1 MNKTTTIQVLGNIYN
16 NILKGVEL
24 GKTLIMLQG
33 SARAGKTYNTMIY
46 IIQVCLSTVVKVS
59 IVRQSLPVIKRSVLE
74 DFKDI
79 MLKMGIF
86 EDKRLNKTECK
97 YYFANGSV
105 LEFFSA
111 DDEQKLRGSYRDILY
126 INEANEI
133 SFYAFSMLRQR
144 TYKYTIVDYNPS
156 FTEEHWLY
164 PLMSDK
170 RSYHFISTFMDNVFL
185 PEPAREEIL
194 SYKETNP
201 ALWQIFGLGE
211 FAIVDGL
218 VFPKENWD
226 IIANEEYPSW
236 KKEEVLGLDWGFTCF
251 TGDTMITTIEGDMP
265 IKDVKVGNLVL
276 TREGYRR
283 VNAVL
288 DKGIKKAHK
297 KTFITDKGAFTFVAT
312 DNHKFYSNGKWKKY
326 GELTEKDNLYM
337 LSSLTERYSR
347 DTQVGNTQTTI
358 LRNGKKMGSI
368 KQNDFIEQFGNTI
381 TELYQMDM
389 TSIIKTATLST
400 TILVIYSW
408 LRIVSIV
415 KFIDNLL
422 NIIKS
427 IQSIE
432 EKYKYQRIIGR
443 LGEMFGK
450 IACKLSIRSANGAE
464 KILYRLM
471 YTKDFAA
478 KNTIINGN
486 INRLQTLLKQVVAFA
501 EKLSCKTNISNK
513 NAVQTNVHTKCCGI
527 QEIIDNG
534 YENVRVYDLSI
545 DGCHEYFAN
554 GVLVHN
560 CDPSTAVGVIII
572 GDDIYVRQIYYE
584 YGLQTQDIA
593 ERLSPY
599 SSNYKYCDIDNRLIT
614 ELEMNGVTLLNPTKK
629 NGDSILSG
637 IRIMNQKHIH
647 ITESSTDVIKEFK
660 NYVYKKDRNGVTMYD
675 KNPVGKFD
683 HCFTGETMIK
693 TLDGEKRIDQVKV
706 GDFVYTG
713 KGSRQVAKCF
723 DNGIQ
728 DVCEYKITYENG
740 TSITINSTPSH
751 KVKTSIGWVQIKDIK
766 AGDAVFI
773 FNSSFRRTKDVSQLC
788 SVKEISVL
796 SERKEHT
803 YNLMIDEIHEYFA
816 NGLLVS
822 NCVDAIRYAV
832 LAEFTNTGIEEDIPL
847 TKESLNLFI

>member
-226 IIANEEYPSW
+226 TIANDEYPSW
-236 KKEEVLGLDWGFTCF
+236 KKEEVLGLDWGF
-251 TGDTMITTIEGDMP
+251 
-265 IKDVKVGNLVL
+265 
-276 TREGYRR
+276 
-283 VNAVL
+283 
-288 DKGIKKAHK
+288 
-297 KTFITDKGAFTFVAT
+297 
-312 DNHKFYSNGKWKKY
+312 
-326 GELTEKDNLYM
+326 
-337 LSSLTERYSR
+337 
-347 DTQVGNTQTTI
+347 
-358 LRNGKKMGSI
+358 
-368 KQNDFIEQFGNTI
+368 
-381 TELYQMDM
+381 
-389 TSIIKTATLST
+389 
-400 TILVIYSW
+400 
-408 LRIVSIV
+408 
-415 KFIDNLL
+415 
-422 NIIKS
+422 KS
-427 IQSIE
+427 
-432 EKYKYQRIIGR
+432 
-443 LGEMFGK
+443 
-450 IACKLSIRSANGAE
+450 
-464 KILYRLM
+464 
-471 YTKDFAA
+471 
-478 KNTIINGN
+478 
-486 INRLQTLLKQVVAFA
+486 
-501 EKLSCKTNISNK
+501 
-513 NAVQTNVHTKCCGI
+513 
-527 QEIIDNG
+527 
-534 YENVRVYDLSI
+534 
-545 DGCHEYFAN
+545 
-554 GVLVHN
+554 
-560 CDPSTAVGVIII
+560 DPSTAVGVIII

-693 TLDGEKRIDQVKV
+693 TLDGEKRIDEIKV

-713 KGSRQVAKCF
+713 NGSRQVVKFF

-740 TSITINSTPSH
+740 TSITINSTQSH
-751 KVKTSIGWVQIKDIK
+751 KVKTSRGWVQIKDLK

-773 FNSSFRRTKDVSQLC
+773 FNSSFRRTKDVAQLC

-832 LAEFTNTGIEEDIPL
+832 LAEFTNTEIEEDIPL

>member
-46 IIQVCLSTVVKVS
+46 IIQVCLSTIVKVS

-105 LEFFSA
+105 MEFFSA

-226 IIANEEYPSW
+226 TIANDEYPSW

-251 TGDTMITTIEGDMP
+251 AGDTMITTIDGDMP
-265 IKDVKVGNLVL
+265 IKDVKVGSLVL

-326 GELTEKDNLYM
+326 GELTEKDNLY
-337 LSSLTERYSR
+337 LQ
-347 DTQVGNTQTTI
+347 D
-358 LRNGKKMGSI
+358 
-368 KQNDFIEQFGNTI
+368 
-381 TELYQMDM
+381 ELC
-389 TSIIKTATLST
+389 I
-400 TILVIYSW
+400 
-408 LRIVSIV
+408 
-415 KFIDNLL
+415 
-422 NIIKS
+422 
-427 IQSIE
+427 
-432 EKYKYQRIIGR
+432 
-443 LGEMFGK
+443 
-450 IACKLSIRSANGAE
+450 
-464 KILYRLM
+464 
-471 YTKDFAA
+471 
-478 KNTIINGN
+478 
-486 INRLQTLLKQVVAFA
+486 
-501 EKLSCKTNISNK
+501 
-513 NAVQTNVHTKCCGI
+513 I

-683 HCFTGETMIK
+683 HCFTGETLIK
-693 TLDGEKRIDQVKV
+693 TLDGEKRIDEIKV

-713 KGSRQVAKCF
+713 KGSRQVVKCF
-723 DNGIQ
+723 ENGIQ

-740 TSITINSTPSH
+740 TTITINSTPSH
-751 KVKTSIGWVQIKDIK
+751 KVKTSRGWVQIKDIK
-766 AGDAVFI
+766 AGDAVFV
-773 FNSSFRRTKDVSQLC
+773 FNSSFRRTKDVAQLC
-788 SVKEISVL
+788 AVKEISVL

-832 LAEFTNTGIEEDIPL
+832 LAEFTNTGIDEDIPL

>member
-16 NILKGVEL
+16 NIIKGVEL

-79 MLKMGIF
+79 MLKMCIF
-86 EDKRLNKTECK
+86 EEKRLNKTECK

-105 LEFFSA
+105 MEFFSA

-226 IIANEEYPSW
+226 TIANDEYPSW
-236 KKEEVLGLDWGFTCF
+236 KKEEVLGLDWGF
-251 TGDTMITTIEGDMP
+251 
-265 IKDVKVGNLVL
+265 
-276 TREGYRR
+276 
-283 VNAVL
+283 
-288 DKGIKKAHK
+288 
-297 KTFITDKGAFTFVAT
+297 
-312 DNHKFYSNGKWKKY
+312 S
-326 GELTEKDNLYM
+326 
-337 LSSLTERYSR
+337 
-347 DTQVGNTQTTI
+347 Q
-358 LRNGKKMGSI
+358 
-368 KQNDFIEQFGNTI
+368 
-381 TELYQMDM
+381 
-389 TSIIKTATLST
+389 
-400 TILVIYSW
+400 
-408 LRIVSIV
+408 
-415 KFIDNLL
+415 
-422 NIIKS
+422 
-427 IQSIE
+427 
-432 EKYKYQRIIGR
+432 
-443 LGEMFGK
+443 
-450 IACKLSIRSANGAE
+450 
-464 KILYRLM
+464 
-471 YTKDFAA
+471 
-478 KNTIINGN
+478 
-486 INRLQTLLKQVVAFA
+486 
-501 EKLSCKTNISNK
+501 
-513 NAVQTNVHTKCCGI
+513 
-527 QEIIDNG
+527 
-534 YENVRVYDLSI
+534 
-545 DGCHEYFAN
+545 
-554 GVLVHN
+554 
-560 CDPSTAVGVIII
+560 DPSTAVGVIII

-683 HCFTGETMIK
+683 HCFTGETLIK
-693 TLDGEKRIDQVKV
+693 TLDGEKRIDEIKV

-713 KGSRQVAKCF
+713 KGSRQVVKCF

-751 KVKTSIGWVQIKDIK
+751 KVKTSIGWVHIKDLK
-766 AGDAVFI
+766 AGDAVFV
-773 FNSSFRRTKDVSQLC
+773 FNSSFRRIKDVAQLC
-788 SVKEISVL
+788 AVKEIIVL
-796 SERKEHT
+796 SERKEYT

>member
-226 IIANEEYPSW
+226 IIANDEYPSW

-251 TGDTMITTIEGDMP
+251 SGDTMITTIDGDIP

-326 GELTEKDNLYM
+326 GELTKKDNLY
-337 LSSLTERYSR
+337 L
-347 DTQVGNTQTTI
+347 
-358 LRNGKKMGSI
+358 
-368 KQNDFIEQFGNTI
+368 QN
-381 TELYQMDM
+381 ELC
-389 TSIIKTATLST
+389 I
-400 TILVIYSW
+400 
-408 LRIVSIV
+408 
-415 KFIDNLL
+415 
-422 NIIKS
+422 
-427 IQSIE
+427 
-432 EKYKYQRIIGR
+432 
-443 LGEMFGK
+443 
-450 IACKLSIRSANGAE
+450 
-464 KILYRLM
+464 
-471 YTKDFAA
+471 
-478 KNTIINGN
+478 
-486 INRLQTLLKQVVAFA
+486 
-501 EKLSCKTNISNK
+501 
-513 NAVQTNVHTKCCGI
+513 I

-534 YENVRVYDLSI
+534 YENVSVYDLSI

-683 HCFTGETMIK
+683 HCFTGETLIK
-693 TLDGEKRIDQVKV
+693 TLDGEKRIDEINV

-713 KGSRQVAKCF
+713 NGSRQVAKCF

-728 DVCEYKITYENG
+728 DVCDYKITYENG

-751 KVKTSIGWVQIKDIK
+751 KVKTSRGWAQIKDLK

-773 FNSSFRRTKDVSQLC
+773 FNSSFRRTKDVAQLC

>member
-226 IIANEEYPSW
+226 TIANDEYPSW

-251 TGDTMITTIEGDMP
+251 AGDTMITTIYGDIP
-265 IKDVKVGNLVL
+265 IKDVKVGSLVL
-276 TREGYRR
+276 TRKGYRR

-326 GELTEKDNLYM
+326 GELTEKDNLYA
-337 LSSLTERYSR
+337 LSDYDENSE
-347 DTQVGNTQTTI
+347 
-358 LRNGKKMGSI
+358 
-368 KQNDFIEQFGNTI
+368 
-381 TELYQMDM
+381 
-389 TSIIKTATLST
+389 
-400 TILVIYSW
+400 
-408 LRIVSIV
+408 
-415 KFIDNLL
+415 
-422 NIIKS
+422 
-427 IQSIE
+427 
-432 EKYKYQRIIGR
+432 
-443 LGEMFGK
+443 
-450 IACKLSIRSANGAE
+450 
-464 KILYRLM
+464 
-471 YTKDFAA
+471 
-478 KNTIINGN
+478 
-486 INRLQTLLKQVVAFA
+486 
-501 EKLSCKTNISNK
+501 
-513 NAVQTNVHTKCCGI
+513 I

-683 HCFTGETMIK
+683 HC
-693 TLDGEKRIDQVKV
+693 
-706 GDFVYTG
+706 
-713 KGSRQVAKCF
+713 
-723 DNGIQ
+723 
-728 DVCEYKITYENG
+728 
-740 TSITINSTPSH
+740 
-751 KVKTSIGWVQIKDIK
+751 
-766 AGDAVFI
+766 
-773 FNSSFRRTKDVSQLC
+773 
-788 SVKEISVL
+788 
-796 SERKEHT
+796 
-803 YNLMIDEIHEYFA
+803 
-816 NGLLVS
+816 
-822 NCVDAIRYAV
+822 VDAIRYAV
-832 LAEFTNTGIEEDIPL
+832 LAEFTNTEIEEDIPL

>member
-46 IIQVCLSTVVKVS
+46 IGQVCLSTVVKVS

-86 EDKRLNKTECK
+86 EEKRLNKTECK

-105 LEFFSA
+105 IEFFSA

-226 IIANEEYPSW
+226 TISNDEYPSW
-236 KKEEVLGLDWGFTCF
+236 KKEEVLGLDWGF
-251 TGDTMITTIEGDMP
+251 
-265 IKDVKVGNLVL
+265 
-276 TREGYRR
+276 
-283 VNAVL
+283 
-288 DKGIKKAHK
+288 
-297 KTFITDKGAFTFVAT
+297 
-312 DNHKFYSNGKWKKY
+312 S
-326 GELTEKDNLYM
+326 
-337 LSSLTERYSR
+337 
-347 DTQVGNTQTTI
+347 Q
-358 LRNGKKMGSI
+358 
-368 KQNDFIEQFGNTI
+368 
-381 TELYQMDM
+381 
-389 TSIIKTATLST
+389 
-400 TILVIYSW
+400 
-408 LRIVSIV
+408 
-415 KFIDNLL
+415 
-422 NIIKS
+422 
-427 IQSIE
+427 
-432 EKYKYQRIIGR
+432 
-443 LGEMFGK
+443 
-450 IACKLSIRSANGAE
+450 
-464 KILYRLM
+464 
-471 YTKDFAA
+471 
-478 KNTIINGN
+478 
-486 INRLQTLLKQVVAFA
+486 
-501 EKLSCKTNISNK
+501 
-513 NAVQTNVHTKCCGI
+513 
-527 QEIIDNG
+527 
-534 YENVRVYDLSI
+534 
-545 DGCHEYFAN
+545 
-554 GVLVHN
+554 
-560 CDPSTAVGVIII
+560 DPSTAVGVIII

-683 HCFTGETMIK
+683 HC
-693 TLDGEKRIDQVKV
+693 
-706 GDFVYTG
+706 
-713 KGSRQVAKCF
+713 
-723 DNGIQ
+723 
-728 DVCEYKITYENG
+728 
-740 TSITINSTPSH
+740 
-751 KVKTSIGWVQIKDIK
+751 
-766 AGDAVFI
+766 
-773 FNSSFRRTKDVSQLC
+773 
-788 SVKEISVL
+788 
-796 SERKEHT
+796 
-803 YNLMIDEIHEYFA
+803 
-816 NGLLVS
+816 
-822 NCVDAIRYAV
+822 VDAIRYAV